1 MRAASTRRLIWLARR
16 LPSLLLSATLFAW
29 LPRAA
34 LAQEKELKLRLSEQL
49 SRDAEQRPRRAARAP
64 RVRDRSGTLRL
75 RLSRQ
80 LTEPPAIAVIS
91 PGAPRPPAPL
101 PLASPAPPVPPAP
114 QRVMELLL
122 QVDVNQQRL
131 DEPVLVLRREDGT
144 LLIAGEDLD
153 RWRLRRPST
162 PPYEH
167 EGRLFYPSSDL
178 PSLKLSLDE
187 RTQTLTISADPQ
199 AFAGTVQAVSGQR
212 YPPPV
217 LPQPGGFFNYTL
229 SGTRIQDTTTRNGL
243 FEAGFFSQHGVFTSS
258 VLTPD
263 LTRSQGWL
271 RLDSTYAVDYPAE
284 LVSVR
289 LGDTI
294 TRPGTWGRAVRIGG
308 AQYGTNFS
316 TQPGFIRSPVLQAAG
331 SAVLPSTV
339 DVFMNNALVQR
350 STVPPGPF
358 SIQNIPVVTGSGE
371 VRMVVRDLLGR
382 EQVITQPF
390 YSSATLLKQ
399 GLADYSYEVGAI
411 RNNFAV
417 ESNDYGQAVGAAT
430 YRRGITDYF
439 TAEVRGEA
447 TRDLQA
453 VGFSSA
459 VRAGNFGVLS
469 GTFAGSRSE
478 AGVGRLLGLG
488 VEHLSGSISVALQ
501 TQVTSSD
508 FRQTGME
515 PNELPRRRQTFGTIG
530 YAMGP
535 LGSLSATYGIQQF
548 RDQAQAEIATLT
560 YSVPL
565 GKVGNLS
572 LTALRSYGAAGATTV
587 FATVTIPLGELT
599 SGTVT
604 FDRTRDSATGATSEN
619 RTLVM
624 QKGLP
629 LGDGYG
635 YRVQRRNEDLLGSYS
650 LQTGVGTYVLEAS
663 RPKEGPGAAR
673 VGITGGIGVVGGH
686 PFFSRALTDSFG
698 VVRVADYSNVR
709 VLQDNQVVAQTDGQ
723 GYAVLPRLRAY
734 DRNQVSIDHNDLPF
748 DATLD
753 RLRLDAVPYLR
764 SGVLLEFPVHRVRA
778 ATLHV
783 LLEDGTP
790 LPSGALARF
799 EGKDKQFPV
808 ALRGEAYLEGF
819 EQTNR
824 IVFTWR
830 GQSCTLEVPYPRTSD
845 LLPELGT
852 FVCKGVMP

>member
-91 PGAPRPPAPL
+91 PGAPRAAAPS
-101 PLASPAPPVPPAP
+101 PLASPALPVPPAL
-114 QRVMELLL
+114 QRVRELLL
-122 QVDVNQQRL
+122 QVDVNRQRL

-199 AFAGTVQAVSGQR
+199 AFAGTVQAVTGQR

-258 VLTPD
+258 VVAPE

-350 STVPPGPF
+350 SAVPPGPF

-399 GLADYSYEVGAI
+399 GLADYSCEVGAI

-459 VRAGNFGVLS
+459 VRAG
-469 GTFAGSRSE
+469 
-478 AGVGRLLGLG
+478 
-488 VEHLSGSISVALQ
+488 
-501 TQVTSSD
+501 
-508 FRQTGME
+508 
-515 PNELPRRRQTFGTIG
+515 
-530 YAMGP
+530 
-535 LGSLSATYGIQQF
+535 
-548 RDQAQAEIATLT
+548 
-560 YSVPL
+560 
-565 GKVGNLS
+565 KVGNLS

-599 SGTVT
+599 SGTVS
-604 FDRTRDSATGATSEN
+604 FDRTRDGATGATSEN
-619 RTLVM
+619 RTLAM

-723 GYAVLPRLRAY
+723 GYAVLPRLRSY

-748 DATLD
+748 DAILD

-819 EQTNR
+819 EQANR

-830 GQSCTLEVPYPRTSD
+830 GQSCTLEVPYPRSSD
-845 LLPELGT
+845 PLPELGT

>member
-1 MRAASTRRLIWLARR
+1 MPAASTRRLIWLARR

-91 PGAPRPPAPL
+91 PGAPRAAAPS

-114 QRVMELLL
+114 QRVMDLLL
-122 QVDVNQQRL
+122 QVDVNRQRL

-144 LLIAGEDLD
+144 LLIAGENLD

-199 AFAGTVQAVSGQR
+199 AFAGTVQAVTGQR

-243 FEAGFFSQHGVFTSS
+243 FEAGFFSQHGVFT
-258 VLTPD
+258 
-263 LTRSQGWL
+263 RSLCWL
-271 RLDSTYAVDYPAE
+271 RLDSTYAFDYPAE

-350 STVPPGPF
+350 SAVPPGPF

-399 GLADYSYEVGAI
+399 GLADYSCEVGAI

-439 TAEVRGEA
+439 TGEVRGEA

-501 TQVTSSD
+501 TQVTSPD

-548 RDQAQAEIATLT
+548 RDQPQAEIATLT

-723 GYAVLPRLRAY
+723 GYAVLPRLRSY

-748 DATLD
+748 DA
-753 RLRLDAVPYLR
+753 
-764 SGVLLEFPVHRVRA
+764 
-778 ATLHV
+778 
-783 LLEDGTP
+783 
-790 LPSGALARF
+790 
-799 EGKDKQFPV
+799 
-808 ALRGEAYLEGF
+808 
-819 EQTNR
+819 
-824 IVFTWR
+824 I
-830 GQSCTLEVPYPRTSD
+830 
-845 LLPELGT
+845 
-852 FVCKGVMP
+852 

>member
-1 MRAASTRRLIWLARR
+1 MPAASTPRLIWLARR

-91 PGAPRPPAPL
+91 PGAPRAAAPS

-114 QRVMELLL
+114 QRVTELLL
-122 QVDVNQQRL
+122 QVDVNWQRL
-131 DEPVLVLRREDGT
+131 DEAVLVLRREDGT

-178 PSLKLSLDE
+178 PRLKLRLDE
-187 RTQTLTISADPQ
+187 RTQTLTMSADPQ
-199 AFAGTVQAVSGQR
+199 AFAGTVQAVTGER

-243 FEAGFFSQHGVFTSS
+243 FEAGFFGQHGVFTSS
-258 VLTPD
+258 ALASD

-308 AQYGTNFS
+308 AQYGTNFN

-331 SAVLPSTV
+331 AAVLPSTR
-339 DVFMNNALVQR
+339 DRFMKNALVPR
-350 STVPPGPF
+350 SAVPPGPF

-371 VRMVVRDLLGR
+371 VRLVVRDLLGR

-399 GLADYSYEVGAI
+399 GLADYPCEVGAI

-439 TAEVRGEA
+439 
-447 TRDLQA
+447 
-453 VGFSSA
+453 
-459 VRAGNFGVLS
+459 
-469 GTFAGSRSE
+469 RSE
-478 AGVGRLLGLG
+478 EHTSELQSPCNLVCRLLL
-488 VEHLSGSISVALQ
+488 EKKKKKTTTKYTLQ
-501 TQVTSSD
+501 TS
-508 FRQTGME
+508 RQ
-515 PNELPRRRQTFGTIG
+515 
-530 YAMGP
+530 
-535 LGSLSATYGIQQF
+535 
-548 RDQAQAEIATLT
+548 
-560 YSVPL
+560 
-565 GKVGNLS
+565 
-572 LTALRSYGAAGATTV
+572 
-587 FATVTIPLGELT
+587 
-599 SGTVT
+599 
-604 FDRTRDSATGATSEN
+604 
-619 RTLVM
+619 
-624 QKGLP
+624 
-629 LGDGYG
+629 
-635 YRVQRRNEDLLGSYS
+635 
-650 LQTGVGTYVLEAS
+650 
-663 RPKEGPGAAR
+663 
-673 VGITGGIGVVGGH
+673 
-686 PFFSRALTDSFG
+686 
-698 VVRVADYSNVR
+698 
-709 VLQDNQVVAQTDGQ
+709 
-723 GYAVLPRLRAY
+723 
-734 DRNQVSIDHNDLPF
+734 
-748 DATLD
+748 
-753 RLRLDAVPYLR
+753 
-764 SGVLLEFPVHRVRA
+764 
-778 ATLHV
+778 
-783 LLEDGTP
+783 
-790 LPSGALARF
+790 
-799 EGKDKQFPV
+799 
-808 ALRGEAYLEGF
+808 
-819 EQTNR
+819 
-824 IVFTWR
+824 
-830 GQSCTLEVPYPRTSD
+830 
-845 LLPELGT
+845 
-852 FVCKGVMP
+852 

>member
-1 MRAASTRRLIWLARR
+1 MPAASTRRLTWLARR

-91 PGAPRPPAPL
+91 PGAPRAAAPS

-122 QVDVNQQRL
+122 QVDVNRQRL
-131 DEPVLVLRREDGT
+131 DEPVLVLRREDDT

-167 EGRLFYPSSDL
+167 EGRLFYPGSDL

-199 AFAGTVQAVSGQR
+199 AFAGTVQALAGQR

-258 VLTPD
+258 ALAPD

-308 AQYGTNFS
+308 AQYGTNFG

-350 STVPPGPF
+350 SAVPPGPF

-399 GLADYSYEVGAI
+399 GLADYSCEVGAI

-459 VRAGNFGVLS
+459 VKAGNFGVLS
-469 GTFAGSRSE
+469 GTFAGSHSE

-508 FRQTGME
+508 FRQTGMA
-515 PNELPRRRQTFGTIG
+515 PNELPRRRESFGTIG

-548 RDQAQAEIATLT
+548 RDQAQAE
-560 YSVPL
+560 
-565 GKVGNLS
+565 VGNLS

-604 FDRTRDSATGATSEN
+604 FDRTRDSANGATSEN

-663 RPKEGPGAAR
+663 RPKDGPGAAR

-778 ATLHV
+778 GTLHV

>member
-1 MRAASTRRLIWLARR
+1 
-16 LPSLLLSATLFAW
+16 
-29 LPRAA
+29 
-34 LAQEKELKLRLSEQL
+34 
-49 SRDAEQRPRRAARAP
+49 
-64 RVRDRSGTLRL
+64 
-75 RLSRQ
+75 
-80 LTEPPAIAVIS
+80 
-91 PGAPRPPAPL
+91 
-101 PLASPAPPVPPAP
+101 
-114 QRVMELLL
+114 
-122 QVDVNQQRL
+122 
-131 DEPVLVLRREDGT
+131 
-144 LLIAGEDLD
+144 
-153 RWRLRRPST
+153 
-162 PPYEH
+162 
-167 EGRLFYPSSDL
+167 
-178 PSLKLSLDE
+178 
-187 RTQTLTISADPQ
+187 
-199 AFAGTVQAVSGQR
+199 
-212 YPPPV
+212 
-217 LPQPGGFFNYTL
+217 
-229 SGTRIQDTTTRNGL
+229 
-243 FEAGFFSQHGVFTSS
+243 
-258 VLTPD
+258 
-263 LTRSQGWL
+263 
-271 RLDSTYAVDYPAE
+271 
-284 LVSVR
+284 
-289 LGDTI
+289 
-294 TRPGTWGRAVRIGG
+294 
-308 AQYGTNFS
+308 
-316 TQPGFIRSPVLQAAG
+316 
-331 SAVLPSTV
+331 
-339 DVFMNNALVQR
+339 
-350 STVPPGPF
+350 
-358 SIQNIPVVTGSGE
+358 
-371 VRMVVRDLLGR
+371 
-382 EQVITQPF
+382 
-390 YSSATLLKQ
+390 
-399 GLADYSYEVGAI
+399 
-411 RNNFAV
+411 
-417 ESNDYGQAVGAAT
+417 
-430 YRRGITDYF
+430 

-501 TQVTSSD
+501 TQVTSPD

-619 RTLVM
+619 RTLVL

-686 PFFSRALTDSFG
+686 AFFSRALTDSFG

-778 ATLHV
+778 GTLHV

-808 ALRGEAYLEGF
+808 ALRGEAYLEG
-819 EQTNR
+819 
-824 IVFTWR
+824 
-830 GQSCTLEVPYPRTSD
+830 
-845 LLPELGT
+845 
-852 FVCKGVMP
+852 